1 MDRSPLGSDLRRRRW
16 ANMAATA
23 VMVVVALVV
32 MALVLSTESARRDGS
47 TWAVVVIAG
56 LVVVL
61 GIVASVR
68 ALRADG
74 TDGADRTD
82 DLGAPRARARAP
94 APVVD
99 IDLVDLDVIDVD
111 AVQVELRPGPIW
123 RRRLADRPD
132 LLWIVADRDGLHVPG
147 WLVEQRSRMIEG
159 TDRVTIPWDAIGR
172 FRVRADGESGGTY
185 EITRRPD
192 GGSPLRWLIR
202 RREITDEVVLLDHAR
217 RLGRVTIELEDS
229 IRSR

>member
-1 MDRSPLGSDLRRRRW
+1 MDRSPIRSDLRRRRW
-16 ANMAATA
+16 ANLLATA
-23 VMVVVALVV
+23 SMVVIALVV
-32 MALVLSTESARRDGS
+32 MALVLSADSSRRNGA
-47 TWAVVVIAG
+47 TWAVVVIGG

-68 ALRADG
+68 ALRSNG
-74 TDGADRTD
+74 ED
-82 DLGAPRARARAP
+82 DLDALPRRAP
-94 APVVD
+94 TPRHVVD

-132 LLWIVADRDGLHVPG
+132 LIWIVADRDGLHVPG
-147 WLVEQRSRMIEG
+147 WLVERRSRMIEA
-159 TDRVTIPWDAIGR
+159 TDRVTIPWGAIER
-172 FRVRADGESGGTY
+172 FRVRPDGETGGTY
-185 EITRRPD
+185 DITRRSD
-192 GGSPLRWLIR
+192 GGSPARWLIR